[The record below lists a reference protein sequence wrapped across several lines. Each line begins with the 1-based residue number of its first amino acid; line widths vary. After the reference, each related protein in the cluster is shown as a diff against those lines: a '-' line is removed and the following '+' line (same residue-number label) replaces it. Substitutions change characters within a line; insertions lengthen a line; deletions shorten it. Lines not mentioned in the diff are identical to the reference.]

1 MAILGESARLRE
13 QKRAEKEINALQR
26 KMELQNKKAE
36 FGEGWKGKMS
46 IDRQKLMVDLIGEGD
61 CPKLGDSIDINA
73 FLNPIDFYKNEETG
87 EINKFDY
94 KTYLDAEKAYAG
106 GIEEQDLILADEDD
120 VKVDILDKIN
130 EKDGKKKKGTRTKK
144 GQKDKKNEGKD
155 TFNVPEYLQKC
166 YTRWMKY
173 FGRFVPLYN
182 KYVCTCCGRPLE
194 LKEYYLNY
202 NELDLARIE
211 PDGKMHL
218 HVCKDCCKRLY
229 EYMYFERADEDG
241 QLAMT
246 WFCSALNIYY
256 DETIY
261 LQAKQEATA
270 TKTKDG
276 RKKQKQHIVDC
287 YMNIMNQSATA
298 KGKTFLESKD
308 IQNALG
314 NKKDD
319 KNGSKDKRIINSE
332 DGSVGDDT
340 ENGWNKRDLEAK
352 RLVLKNVG
360 YDPFYFEPEENRK
373 ILYKD
378 LLGML
383 EAGMELDGLKVQAAC
398 QIVLA
403 FSRIRELNERER
415 RMMSGDGSV
424 AELKNLADLKNKQ
437 LDTITKF
444 SRDNG
449 FRERYAISKAKREN
463 SFTGIMAKMNEMKYE
478 DAILNMYDIETSKS
492 IEQAAN
498 ASFKAIFNQLSMS
511 DAEYAK
517 QCTEQLQRIQKLTRE
532 KDTLQEENRKL
543 KYEMAKRELEEKA
556 KEIAEEKGSEWG
568 GY

>member
-1 MAILGESARLRE
+1 MAKLGQAARVRE
-13 QKRAEKEINALQR
+13 QQKAEKEINAIQK
-26 KMELQNKKAE
+26 KMELQNKKAN
-36 FGEGWKGKMS
+36 FGEGWKKALGTE
-46 IDRQKLMVDLIGEGD
+46 RQKAMLEIIGNDGA
-61 CPKLGDSIDINA
+61 PKLEDSIDINA
-73 FLNPIDFYKNEETG
+73 FLEPIEFFRDKETG
-87 EINKFDY
+87 EINKIDFQ
-94 KTYLDAEKAYAG
+94 TYLDAEKAFQG
-106 GIEEQDLILADEDD
+106 GIDEQNEIIADEDD
-120 VKVDILDKIN
+120 VTPDIMEKIN
-130 EKDGKKKKGTRTKK
+130 SGKKSKSKKKKEDGI
-144 GQKDKKNEGKD
+144 
-155 TFNVPEYLQKC
+155 NVPEYLQKY
-166 YTRWMKY
+166 YTIWMKY
-173 FGRFVPLYN
+173 FGRYVPLYN
-182 KYVCTCCGRPLE
+182 KYVCTCCGRPLPQG
-194 LKEYYLNY
+194 EYYLNY
-202 NELDLARIE
+202 NETDLARVE
-211 PDGKMHL
+211 PTGKMHTHL
-218 HVCKDCCKRLY
+218 CKDCCKRLY
-229 EYMYFERADEDG
+229 EYLFFEKAKEDG
-241 QLAMT
+241 QVAMM

-261 LQAKQEATA
+261 LQAKQECS
-270 TKTKDG
+270 KKDS
-276 RKKQKQHIVDC
+276 KKHIIDS
-287 YMNIMNQSATA
+287 YMSIMNQSATA
-298 KGKTFLESKD
+298 KGKVFLESKD
-308 IQNALG
+308 IQGMIGSGGVNG
-314 NKKDD
+314 NGRQD
-319 KNGSKDKRIINSE
+319 KDKKIINSK

-340 ENGWNKRDLEAK
+340 ENGWSKQDLEAK

-449 FRERYAISKAKREN
+449 FGERYAIAKAKGEN

-532 KDTLQEENRKL
+532 KDALQEENRKL
-543 KYEMAKRELEEKA
+543 KYEMTKRDLEEKA
-556 KEIAEEKGSEWG
+556 KEIAEENGSEWG

>member
-1 MAILGESARLRE
+1 MAKLGQAARVRE
-13 QKRAEKEINALQR
+13 QQKAEKEINAIQK
-26 KMELQNKKAE
+26 KMELQNKKAN
-36 FGEGWKGKMS
+36 FGEGWKKALGTE
-46 IDRQKLMVDLIGEGD
+46 RQKAMLEIIGNDGA
-61 CPKLGDSIDINA
+61 PKLEDSIDINA
-73 FLNPIDFYKNEETG
+73 FLEPIEFFRDKETG
-87 EINKFDY
+87 EINKIDFQ
-94 KTYLDAEKAYAG
+94 TYLDAEKAFQG
-106 GIEEQDLILADEDD
+106 GIDEQNEIIADEDD
-120 VKVDILDKIN
+120 VTPDIMEKIN
-130 EKDGKKKKGTRTKK
+130 SGKKSKSKKKKEDGV
-144 GQKDKKNEGKD
+144 
-155 TFNVPEYLQKC
+155 NVPEYLQKY
-166 YTRWMKY
+166 YTVWMKY
-173 FGRFVPLYN
+173 FGRYVPLYN
-182 KYVCTCCGRPLE
+182 KYVCTCCGRPLPQG
-194 LKEYYLNY
+194 EYYLNY
-202 NELDLARIE
+202 NETDLARVE
-211 PDGKMHL
+211 PTGKMHTHL
-218 HVCKDCCKRLY
+218 CKDCCKRLY
-229 EYMYFERADEDG
+229 EYLFFEKAKEDG
-241 QLAMT
+241 QVAMM

-261 LQAKQEATA
+261 LQAKQECS
-270 TKTKDG
+270 KKDS
-276 RKKQKQHIVDC
+276 KKHIIDS
-287 YMNIMNQSATA
+287 YMSIMNQSATA
-298 KGKTFLESKD
+298 KGKVFLESKD
-308 IQNALG
+308 IQGMIGSGGVNG
-314 NKKDD
+314 NGRQD
-319 KNGSKDKRIINSE
+319 KDKKIINSK

-340 ENGWNKRDLEAK
+340 ENGWSKQDLEAK

-449 FRERYAISKAKREN
+449 FGERYAIAKAKGEN

-532 KDTLQEENRKL
+532 KDALQEENRKL
-543 KYEMAKRELEEKA
+543 KYEMTKRDLEEKA
-556 KEIAEEKGSEWG
+556 KEIAEENGSEWG

>member
-1 MAILGESARLRE
+1 MAKLGQAARVRE
-13 QKRAEKEINALQR
+13 QQKAEKEINAIQK
-26 KMELQNKKAE
+26 KMELQNKKAN
-36 FGEGWKGKMS
+36 FGEGWKKALGTE
-46 IDRQKLMVDLIGEGD
+46 RQKAMLEIIGNDGA
-61 CPKLGDSIDINA
+61 PKLEDSIDINA
-73 FLNPIDFYKNEETG
+73 FLEPIEFFRDKETG
-87 EINKFDY
+87 EINKIDFQ
-94 KTYLDAEKAYAG
+94 TYLDAEKAFQG
-106 GIEEQDLILADEDD
+106 GIDEQNEIIADEDD
-120 VKVDILDKIN
+120 VTTDIMEKIN
-130 EKDGKKKKGTRTKK
+130 SGKKSKSKKKKEDGI
-144 GQKDKKNEGKD
+144 
-155 TFNVPEYLQKC
+155 NVPEYLQKY
-166 YTRWMKY
+166 YTVWMKY
-173 FGRFVPLYN
+173 FGRYVPLYN
-182 KYVCTCCGRPLE
+182 KYVCTCCGRPLPQG
-194 LKEYYLNY
+194 EYYLNY
-202 NELDLARIE
+202 NEMDLARVE
-211 PDGKMHL
+211 PTGKMHTHL
-218 HVCKDCCKRLY
+218 CKDCCKRLY
-229 EYMYFERADEDG
+229 EYLFFEKAKEDG
-241 QLAMT
+241 QVAMM

-261 LQAKQEATA
+261 LQAKQECS
-270 TKTKDG
+270 KKDS
-276 RKKQKQHIVDC
+276 KKHIIDS
-287 YMNIMNQSATA
+287 YMSIMNQSATA
-298 KGKTFLESKD
+298 KGKVFLESKD
-308 IQNALG
+308 IQGMIGSGGVNG
-314 NKKDD
+314 NDRQD
-319 KNGSKDKRIINSE
+319 KDKRIINSK

-340 ENGWNKRDLEAK
+340 ENGWSKQDLEAK

-449 FRERYAISKAKREN
+449 FGERYAIAKAKGEN

-532 KDTLQEENRKL
+532 KDALQEENRKL
-543 KYEMAKRELEEKA
+543 KYEMAKRDLEEKA
-556 KEIAEEKGSEWG
+556 KEIAEENGSEWG

>member
-1 MAILGESARLRE
+1 MAKLGQAARVRE
-13 QKRAEKEINALQR
+13 QQKTEKEINAIQK
-26 KMELQNKKAE
+26 KMELQNKKAN
-36 FGEGWKGKMS
+36 FGEGWKKALGTE
-46 IDRQKLMVDLIGEGD
+46 RQKAMLEIIGNDGA
-61 CPKLGDSIDINA
+61 PKLEDSIDINA
-73 FLNPIDFYKNEETG
+73 FLEPIEFFRDKETG
-87 EINKFDY
+87 EINKIDFQ
-94 KTYLDAEKAYAG
+94 TYLDAEKAFQG
-106 GIEEQDLILADEDD
+106 GIDEQNEIIADEDD
-120 VKVDILDKIN
+120 VTPDIMEKIN
-130 EKDGKKKKGTRTKK
+130 SGKKSKSKKKKEDGI
-144 GQKDKKNEGKD
+144 
-155 TFNVPEYLQKC
+155 NVPEYLQKY
-166 YTRWMKY
+166 YTIWMKY
-173 FGRFVPLYN
+173 FGRYVPLYN
-182 KYVCTCCGRPLE
+182 KYVCTCCGRPLPQG
-194 LKEYYLNY
+194 EYYLNY
-202 NELDLARIE
+202 NEMDLARVE
-211 PDGKMHL
+211 PTGKMHTHL
-218 HVCKDCCKRLY
+218 CKDCCKRLY
-229 EYMYFERADEDG
+229 EYLFFEKAKEDG
-241 QLAMT
+241 QVTMM

-261 LQAKQEATA
+261 LQAKQECS
-270 TKTKDG
+270 KKDS
-276 RKKQKQHIVDC
+276 KKHIIDS
-287 YMNIMNQSATA
+287 YMSIMNQSATA
-298 KGKTFLESKD
+298 KGKVFLESKD
-308 IQNALG
+308 IQGMIGSGGVNG
-314 NKKDD
+314 NGRQD
-319 KNGSKDKRIINSE
+319 KDKKIINSK

-340 ENGWNKRDLEAK
+340 ENGWSKQDLEAK

-449 FRERYAISKAKREN
+449 FGERYAIAKAKGEN

-532 KDTLQEENRKL
+532 KDALQEENRKL
-543 KYEMAKRELEEKA
+543 KYEMTKRDLEEKA
-556 KEIAEEKGSEWG
+556 KEIAEENGSEWG

>member
-1 MAILGESARLRE
+1 MAKLGQAARVRE
-13 QKRAEKEINALQR
+13 QQKAEKEINAIQK
-26 KMELQNKKAE
+26 KMELQNKKAN
-36 FGEGWKGKMS
+36 FGEGWKKALGTE
-46 IDRQKLMVDLIGEGD
+46 RQKAMLEIIGNDGA
-61 CPKLGDSIDINA
+61 PKLEDSIDINA
-73 FLNPIDFYKNEETG
+73 FLEPIEFFRDKETG
-87 EINKFDY
+87 EINKIDFQ
-94 KTYLDAEKAYAG
+94 TYLDAEKAFQG
-106 GIEEQDLILADEDD
+106 GIDEQNEIIADEDD
-120 VKVDILDKIN
+120 VTPDIMDKIN
-130 EKDGKKKKGTRTKK
+130 SGKKSKSKKKKEDGI
-144 GQKDKKNEGKD
+144 
-155 TFNVPEYLQKC
+155 NVPEYLQNY
-166 YTRWMKY
+166 YTIWMKY
-173 FGRFVPLYN
+173 FGRYVPLYN
-182 KYVCTCCGRPLE
+182 KYVCTCCGRPLPQG
-194 LKEYYLNY
+194 EYYLNY
-202 NELDLARIE
+202 NEMDLARVE
-211 PDGKMHL
+211 PTGKMHTHL
-218 HVCKDCCKRLY
+218 CKDCCKRLY
-229 EYMYFERADEDG
+229 EYLFFEKAKEDG
-241 QLAMT
+241 QVAMM

-261 LQAKQEATA
+261 LQAKQECS
-270 TKTKDG
+270 KKDS
-276 RKKQKQHIVDC
+276 KKHIIDC
-287 YMNIMNQSATA
+287 YMSIMNQSATA
-298 KGKTFLESKD
+298 KGKVFLESKD
-308 IQNALG
+308 IQGMIGSGGVNG
-314 NKKDD
+314 NGRQD
-319 KNGSKDKRIINSE
+319 KDKKIINSK
-332 DGSVGDDT
+332 DGSVGDDI
-340 ENGWNKRDLEAK
+340 ENGWSKQDLEAK

-449 FRERYAISKAKREN
+449 FGERYAIAKAKGEN

-532 KDTLQEENRKL
+532 KDALQEENRKL
-543 KYEMAKRELEEKA
+543 KYEMTKRDLEEKA
-556 KEIAEEKGSEWG
+556 KEIAEENGSEWG

>member
-1 MAILGESARLRE
+1 MAKLGQAARVRE
-13 QKRAEKEINALQR
+13 QQKAEKEINAIQK
-26 KMELQNKKAE
+26 KMELQNKKAN
-36 FGEGWKGKMS
+36 FGEGWKKALGTE
-46 IDRQKLMVDLIGEGD
+46 RQKAMLEIIGNDGA
-61 CPKLGDSIDINA
+61 PKLEDSIDINA
-73 FLNPIDFYKNEETG
+73 FLEPIEFFRDKETG
-87 EINKFDY
+87 EINKIDFQ
-94 KTYLDAEKAYAG
+94 TYLDAEKAFQS
-106 GIEEQDLILADEDD
+106 GIDEQNEIIADEDD
-120 VKVDILDKIN
+120 VTPDIMEKIN
-130 EKDGKKKKGTRTKK
+130 SGKKSKSKKKKEDGI
-144 GQKDKKNEGKD
+144 
-155 TFNVPEYLQKC
+155 NVPEYLQKY
-166 YTRWMKY
+166 YTIWMKY
-173 FGRFVPLYN
+173 FGRYVPLYN
-182 KYVCTCCGRPLE
+182 KYVCTCCGRPLPQG
-194 LKEYYLNY
+194 EYYLNY
-202 NELDLARIE
+202 NETDLARVE
-211 PDGKMHL
+211 PTGKMHTHL
-218 HVCKDCCKRLY
+218 CKDCCKRLY
-229 EYMYFERADEDG
+229 EYLFFEKAKEDG
-241 QLAMT
+241 QVAMM

-261 LQAKQEATA
+261 LQAKQECS
-270 TKTKDG
+270 KKDS
-276 RKKQKQHIVDC
+276 KKHIIDS
-287 YMNIMNQSATA
+287 YMSIMNQSATA
-298 KGKTFLESKD
+298 KGKVFLESKD
-308 IQNALG
+308 IQGMIGSGGVNG
-314 NKKDD
+314 NGRQD
-319 KNGSKDKRIINSE
+319 KDKKIINSKE
-332 DGSVGDDT
+332 GSVGDDT
-340 ENGWNKRDLEAK
+340 ENGWSKQDLEAK

-449 FRERYAISKAKREN
+449 FGERYAIAKAKGEN

-532 KDTLQEENRKL
+532 KDALQEENRKL
-543 KYEMAKRELEEKA
+543 KYEMTKRDLEEKA
-556 KEIAEEKGSEWG
+556 KEIAEENGSEWG

>member
-1 MAILGESARLRE
+1 MAKLGQAARVRE
-13 QKRAEKEINALQR
+13 QQKAEKEINAIQK
-26 KMELQNKKAE
+26 KMELQNKKAN
-36 FGEGWKGKMS
+36 FGEGWKKALGTE
-46 IDRQKLMVDLIGEGD
+46 RQKAMLEIIGNDGA
-61 CPKLGDSIDINA
+61 PKLEDSIDINA
-73 FLNPIDFYKNEETG
+73 FLEPIEFFRDKETG
-87 EINKFDY
+87 EINKIDFQ
-94 KTYLDAEKAYAG
+94 TYLDAEKAFQG
-106 GIEEQDLILADEDD
+106 GIDEQNEIIADEDD
-120 VKVDILDKIN
+120 VTPDIMEKIN
-130 EKDGKKKKGTRTKK
+130 SGKKSKSKKKKEDGI
-144 GQKDKKNEGKD
+144 
-155 TFNVPEYLQKC
+155 NVPEYLQKY
-166 YTRWMKY
+166 YTVWMKY
-173 FGRFVPLYN
+173 FGRYVPLYN
-182 KYVCTCCGRPLE
+182 KYVCTCCGRPLPQG
-194 LKEYYLNY
+194 EYYLNY
-202 NELDLARIE
+202 NEMDLARVE
-211 PDGKMHL
+211 PTGKMHTHL
-218 HVCKDCCKRLY
+218 CKDCCKRLY
-229 EYMYFERADEDG
+229 EYLFFEKAKEDS
-241 QLAMT
+241 QVAMM

-261 LQAKQEATA
+261 LQAKQECS
-270 TKTKDG
+270 KKDS
-276 RKKQKQHIVDC
+276 KKHIIDS
-287 YMNIMNQSATA
+287 YMSIMNQSATA
-298 KGKTFLESKD
+298 KGKVFLESKD
-308 IQNALG
+308 IQGMIGSGGVNG
-314 NKKDD
+314 NGRQD
-319 KNGSKDKRIINSE
+319 KDKKIINSK

-340 ENGWNKRDLEAK
+340 ENGWSKQDLEAK

-449 FRERYAISKAKREN
+449 FGERYAIAKAKGEN

-532 KDTLQEENRKL
+532 KDALQEENRKL
-543 KYEMAKRELEEKA
+543 KYEMTKRDLEEKA
-556 KEIAEEKGSEWG
+556 KEIAEENGSEWG

>member
-1 MAILGESARLRE
+1 MAKLGQAARVRE
-13 QKRAEKEINALQR
+13 QQKAEKEINAIQK
-26 KMELQNKKAE
+26 KMELQNKKAN
-36 FGEGWKGKMS
+36 FGEGWKKALGTE
-46 IDRQKLMVDLIGEGD
+46 RQKAMLEIIGNDGA
-61 CPKLGDSIDINA
+61 PKLEDSIDINA
-73 FLNPIDFYKNEETG
+73 FLEPIEFFRDKETG
-87 EINKFDY
+87 EINKIDFQ
-94 KTYLDAEKAYAG
+94 TYLDAEKAFQS
-106 GIEEQDLILADEDD
+106 GIDEQNEIIADEDD
-120 VKVDILDKIN
+120 VTPDIMEKISSG
-130 EKDGKKKKGTRTKK
+130 KKSKSKKKKEDGI
-144 GQKDKKNEGKD
+144 
-155 TFNVPEYLQKC
+155 NVPEYLQKY
-166 YTRWMKY
+166 YTVWMKY
-173 FGRFVPLYN
+173 FGRYVPLYN
-182 KYVCTCCGRPLE
+182 KYVCTCCGRPLPQG
-194 LKEYYLNY
+194 EYYLNY
-202 NELDLARIE
+202 NEMDLARVE
-211 PDGKMHL
+211 PTGKMHTHL
-218 HVCKDCCKRLY
+218 CKDCCKRLY
-229 EYMYFERADEDG
+229 EYLFFEKAKEDG
-241 QLAMT
+241 QIAMM

-261 LQAKQEATA
+261 LQAKQECS
-270 TKTKDG
+270 KKDS
-276 RKKQKQHIVDC
+276 KKHIIDS
-287 YMNIMNQSATA
+287 YMSIMNQSATA
-298 KGKTFLESKD
+298 KGKVFLESKD
-308 IQNALG
+308 IQGMIGSGGVNG
-314 NKKDD
+314 NGRQD
-319 KNGSKDKRIINSE
+319 KDKKIINSK

-340 ENGWNKRDLEAK
+340 ENGWSKQDLEAK

-449 FRERYAISKAKREN
+449 FGERYAIAKAKGEN

-532 KDTLQEENRKL
+532 KDALQEENRKL
-543 KYEMAKRELEEKA
+543 KYEMTKRDLEEKA
-556 KEIAEEKGSEWG
+556 KEIAEENGSEWG

>member
-1 MAILGESARLRE
+1 MAKLGQAARVRE
-13 QKRAEKEINALQR
+13 QQKAEKEINAIQK
-26 KMELQNKKAE
+26 KMELQNKKAN
-36 FGEGWKGKMS
+36 FGEGWKKALGTE
-46 IDRQKLMVDLIGEGD
+46 RQKAMLEIIGNDGA
-61 CPKLGDSIDINA
+61 PKLEDSIDINA
-73 FLNPIDFYKNEETG
+73 FLEPIEFFRDKETG
-87 EINKFDY
+87 EINKIDFQ
-94 KTYLDAEKAYAG
+94 TYLDAEKAFQG
-106 GIEEQDLILADEDD
+106 GIDEQNEIIADEDD
-120 VKVDILDKIN
+120 VTPDIMEKIN
-130 EKDGKKKKGTRTKK
+130 SGKKSKSKKKKEDGI
-144 GQKDKKNEGKD
+144 
-155 TFNVPEYLQKC
+155 NVPEYLQKY
-166 YTRWMKY
+166 YTVWMKY
-173 FGRFVPLYN
+173 FGRYVPLYN
-182 KYVCTCCGRPLE
+182 KYVCTCCGRPLPQG
-194 LKEYYLNY
+194 EYYLNY
-202 NELDLARIE
+202 NEMDLARVE
-211 PDGKMHL
+211 PTGKMHTHL
-218 HVCKDCCKRLY
+218 CKDCCKRLY
-229 EYMYFERADEDG
+229 EYLFFEKAKEDG
-241 QLAMT
+241 QVAMM

-261 LQAKQEATA
+261 LQAKQECA
-270 TKTKDG
+270 KKDS
-276 RKKQKQHIVDC
+276 KKHIIDS
-287 YMNIMNQSATA
+287 YMSIMNQSATA
-298 KGKTFLESKD
+298 KGKVFLESKD
-308 IQNALG
+308 IQGMIGSGGVNG
-314 NKKDD
+314 NGRQD
-319 KNGSKDKRIINSE
+319 KDKKIINSK

-340 ENGWNKRDLEAK
+340 ENGWSKQDLEAK

-449 FRERYAISKAKREN
+449 FGERYAIAKAKGEN

-532 KDTLQEENRKL
+532 KDALQEENRKL
-543 KYEMAKRELEEKA
+543 KYEMVKRDLEEKA
-556 KEIAEEKGSEWG
+556 KEIAEENGSEWG

>member
-1 MAILGESARLRE
+1 MAKLGQAARVRE
-13 QKRAEKEINALQR
+13 QQKAEKEINAIQK
-26 KMELQNKKAE
+26 KMELQNKKAN
-36 FGEGWKGKMS
+36 FGEGWKKALGTE
-46 IDRQKLMVDLIGEGD
+46 RQKAMLEIIGNDGA
-61 CPKLGDSIDINA
+61 PKLEDSIDINA
-73 FLNPIDFYKNEETG
+73 FLEPIEFFRDKETG
-87 EINKFDY
+87 EINKIDFQ
-94 KTYLDAEKAYAG
+94 TYLDAEKAFQG
-106 GIEEQDLILADEDD
+106 GIDEQNEIIADEDD
-120 VKVDILDKIN
+120 VTPDIMEKIN
-130 EKDGKKKKGTRTKK
+130 SGKKSKSKKKKEDGI
-144 GQKDKKNEGKD
+144 
-155 TFNVPEYLQKC
+155 NVPEYLQKY
-166 YTRWMKY
+166 YTVWMKY
-173 FGRFVPLYN
+173 FGRYVPLYN
-182 KYVCTCCGRPLE
+182 KYVCTCCGRPLPQG
-194 LKEYYLNY
+194 EYYLNY
-202 NELDLARIE
+202 NEMDLARVE
-211 PDGKMHL
+211 PTGKMHTHL
-218 HVCKDCCKRLY
+218 CKDCCKRLY
-229 EYMYFERADEDG
+229 EYLFFEKAKEDG
-241 QLAMT
+241 QVAMM

-261 LQAKQEATA
+261 LQAKQECS
-270 TKTKDG
+270 KKDS
-276 RKKQKQHIVDC
+276 KKHIIDS
-287 YMNIMNQSATA
+287 YMSIMNQSATA
-298 KGKTFLESKD
+298 KGKVFLESKD
-308 IQNALG
+308 IQGLIGSGGVNG
-314 NKKDD
+314 NGRQD
-319 KNGSKDKRIINSE
+319 KDKKIINSK

-340 ENGWNKRDLEAK
+340 ENGWSKQDLEAK

-449 FRERYAISKAKREN
+449 FGERYAIAKAKGEN

-532 KDTLQEENRKL
+532 KDALQEENRKL
-543 KYEMAKRELEEKA
+543 KYEMTKRDLEEKA
-556 KEIAEEKGSEWG
+556 KEIAEENGSEWG

>member
-1 MAILGESARLRE
+1 MAKLGQAARVRE
-13 QKRAEKEINALQR
+13 QQKAEKEINAIQK
-26 KMELQNKKAE
+26 KMELQNKKAN
-36 FGEGWKGKMS
+36 FGEGWKKALGTE
-46 IDRQKLMVDLIGEGD
+46 RQKAMLEIIGNDGA
-61 CPKLGDSIDINA
+61 PKLEDSIDINA
-73 FLNPIDFYKNEETG
+73 FLEPIEFFRDKETG
-87 EINKFDY
+87 EINKIDFQ
-94 KTYLDAEKAYAG
+94 TYLDAEKAFQS
-106 GIEEQDLILADEDD
+106 GIDEQNEIIADEDD
-120 VKVDILDKIN
+120 VTPDIMEKIN
-130 EKDGKKKKGTRTKK
+130 SGKKSKSKKKKEDGI
-144 GQKDKKNEGKD
+144 
-155 TFNVPEYLQKC
+155 NVPEYLQKY
-166 YTRWMKY
+166 YTVWMKY
-173 FGRFVPLYN
+173 FGRYVPLYN
-182 KYVCTCCGRPLE
+182 KYVCTCCGRPLPQG
-194 LKEYYLNY
+194 EYYLNY
-202 NELDLARIE
+202 NEMDLARVE
-211 PDGKMHL
+211 PTGKMHTHL
-218 HVCKDCCKRLY
+218 CKDCCKRLY
-229 EYMYFERADEDG
+229 EYLFFEKAKEDG
-241 QLAMT
+241 QVAMM

-261 LQAKQEATA
+261 LQAKQECS
-270 TKTKDG
+270 KKDS
-276 RKKQKQHIVDC
+276 KKHIIDS
-287 YMNIMNQSATA
+287 YMSIMNQSATA
-298 KGKTFLESKD
+298 KGKVFLESKD
-308 IQNALG
+308 IQGMIGSGGVNG
-314 NKKDD
+314 NGRQD
-319 KNGSKDKRIINSE
+319 KDKKIINSK

-340 ENGWNKRDLEAK
+340 ENGWSKQDLEAK

-449 FRERYAISKAKREN
+449 FGERYAIAKAKGEN

-532 KDTLQEENRKL
+532 KDALQEENRKL
-543 KYEMAKRELEEKA
+543 KYEMTKRDLEEKA
-556 KEIAEEKGSEWG
+556 KEIAEENGSEWG

>member
-1 MAILGESARLRE
+1 MAKLGQAARVRE
-13 QKRAEKEINALQR
+13 QQKAEKEINAIQK
-26 KMELQNKKAE
+26 KMELQNKKAN
-36 FGEGWKGKMS
+36 FGEGWKKALGTE
-46 IDRQKLMVDLIGEGD
+46 RQKAMLEIIGNDGA
-61 CPKLGDSIDINA
+61 PKLEDSIDINA
-73 FLNPIDFYKNEETG
+73 FLEPIEFFRDKETG
-87 EINKFDY
+87 EINKIDFQ
-94 KTYLDAEKAYAG
+94 TYLDAEKAFQG
-106 GIEEQDLILADEDD
+106 GIDEQNEIIADEDD
-120 VKVDILDKIN
+120 VTPDIMDKIN
-130 EKDGKKKKGTRTKK
+130 SGKKSKSKKKKEDGI
-144 GQKDKKNEGKD
+144 
-155 TFNVPEYLQKC
+155 NVPEYLQKY
-166 YTRWMKY
+166 YTIWMKY
-173 FGRFVPLYN
+173 FGRYVPLYN
-182 KYVCTCCGRPLE
+182 KYVCTCCGRPLPQG
-194 LKEYYLNY
+194 EYYLNY
-202 NELDLARIE
+202 NEMDLARVE
-211 PDGKMHL
+211 PTGKMHTHL
-218 HVCKDCCKRLY
+218 CKDCCKRLY
-229 EYMYFERADEDG
+229 EYLFFEKAKEDG
-241 QLAMT
+241 QVAMM

-261 LQAKQEATA
+261 LQAKQECS
-270 TKTKDG
+270 KKDS
-276 RKKQKQHIVDC
+276 KKHIIDS
-287 YMNIMNQSATA
+287 YMSIMNQSATA
-298 KGKTFLESKD
+298 KGKVFLESKD
-308 IQNALG
+308 IQGMIDGSGVNG
-314 NKKDD
+314 NGRQD
-319 KNGSKDKRIINSE
+319 KDKKIINSK

-340 ENGWNKRDLEAK
+340 ENGWSKQDLEAK

-449 FRERYAISKAKREN
+449 FGERYAIAKAKGEN

-532 KDTLQEENRKL
+532 KDALQEENRKL
-543 KYEMAKRELEEKA
+543 KYEMTKRDLEEKA
-556 KEIAEEKGSEWG
+556 KEIAEENGSEWG

>member
-1 MAILGESARLRE
+1 MAKLGQAARVRE
-13 QKRAEKEINALQR
+13 QQKAEKEINAIQK
-26 KMELQNKKAE
+26 KMELQNKKAN
-36 FGEGWKGKMS
+36 FGEGWKKALGTE
-46 IDRQKLMVDLIGEGD
+46 RQKAMLEIIGNDGA
-61 CPKLGDSIDINA
+61 PKLEDSIDINA
-73 FLNPIDFYKNEETG
+73 FLEPIEFFRDKETG
-87 EINKFDY
+87 EINKIDFQ
-94 KTYLDAEKAYAG
+94 TYLDAEKAFQS
-106 GIEEQDLILADEDD
+106 GIDEQNEIIADEDD
-120 VKVDILDKIN
+120 VTPDIMEKIN
-130 EKDGKKKKGTRTKK
+130 SGKKSKSKKKKEDGI
-144 GQKDKKNEGKD
+144 
-155 TFNVPEYLQKC
+155 NVPEYLQKY
-166 YTRWMKY
+166 YTIWMKY
-173 FGRFVPLYN
+173 FGRYVPLYN
-182 KYVCTCCGRPLE
+182 KYVCTCCGRPLPQG
-194 LKEYYLNY
+194 EYYLNY
-202 NELDLARIE
+202 NEMDLARVE
-211 PDGKMHL
+211 PTGKMHTHL
-218 HVCKDCCKRLY
+218 CKDCCKRLY
-229 EYMYFERADEDG
+229 EYLFFEKAKEDG
-241 QLAMT
+241 QVAMM

-261 LQAKQEATA
+261 LQAKQECS
-270 TKTKDG
+270 KKDS
-276 RKKQKQHIVDC
+276 KKHIIDS
-287 YMNIMNQSATA
+287 YMSIMNQSATA
-298 KGKTFLESKD
+298 KGKVFLESKD
-308 IQNALG
+308 IQGMIGSSGVNG
-314 NKKDD
+314 NGRQD
-319 KNGSKDKRIINSE
+319 KDKKIINSK

-340 ENGWNKRDLEAK
+340 ENGWSKQDLEAK

-449 FRERYAISKAKREN
+449 FGERYAIAKAKGEN

-532 KDTLQEENRKL
+532 KDALQEENRKL
-543 KYEMAKRELEEKA
+543 KYEMAKRDLEEKA
-556 KEIAEEKGSEWG
+556 KEIAEENGSEWG

>member
-1 MAILGESARLRE
+1 MAKLGQAARVRE
-13 QKRAEKEINALQR
+13 QQKAEKEINAIQK
-26 KMELQNKKAE
+26 KMELQNKKAN
-36 FGEGWKGKMS
+36 FGEGWKKALGTE
-46 IDRQKLMVDLIGEGD
+46 RQKAMLEIIGNDGA
-61 CPKLGDSIDINA
+61 PKLEDSIDINA
-73 FLNPIDFYKNEETG
+73 FLEPIEFFRDKETG
-87 EINKFDY
+87 EINKIDFQ
-94 KTYLDAEKAYAG
+94 TYLDAEKAFQG
-106 GIEEQDLILADEDD
+106 GIDEQNEIIADEDD
-120 VKVDILDKIN
+120 VTPDIMEKIN
-130 EKDGKKKKGTRTKK
+130 SGKKSKSKKKKEDGI
-144 GQKDKKNEGKD
+144 
-155 TFNVPEYLQKC
+155 NVPEYLQKY
-166 YTRWMKY
+166 YTVWMKY
-173 FGRFVPLYN
+173 FGRYVPLYN
-182 KYVCTCCGRPLE
+182 KYVCTCCGRPLPQG
-194 LKEYYLNY
+194 EYYLNY
-202 NELDLARIE
+202 NEMDLARVE
-211 PDGKMHL
+211 PTGKMHTHL
-218 HVCKDCCKRLY
+218 CKDCCKRLY
-229 EYMYFERADEDG
+229 EYLFFEKAKEDG
-241 QLAMT
+241 QVAMM

-261 LQAKQEATA
+261 LQAKQECS
-270 TKTKDG
+270 KKDS
-276 RKKQKQHIVDC
+276 KKHIIDS
-287 YMNIMNQSATA
+287 YMSIMNQSATA
-298 KGKTFLESKD
+298 KGKVFLESKD
-308 IQNALG
+308 IQGMIGSGGVNG
-314 NKKDD
+314 NGRQD
-319 KNGSKDKRIINSE
+319 KDKKIINSK
-332 DGSVGDDT
+332 DGSVGDDI
-340 ENGWNKRDLEAK
+340 ENGWSKQDLEAK

-449 FRERYAISKAKREN
+449 FGERYAIAKAKGEN

-532 KDTLQEENRKL
+532 KDALQEENRKL
-543 KYEMAKRELEEKA
+543 KYEMTKRDLEEKA
-556 KEIAEEKGSEWG
+556 KEIAEENGSEWG

>member
-1 MAILGESARLRE
+1 MAKLGQAARVRE
-13 QKRAEKEINALQR
+13 QQKAEKEINAIQK
-26 KMELQNKKAE
+26 KMELQNKKAN
-36 FGEGWKGKMS
+36 FGEGWKKALGTE
-46 IDRQKLMVDLIGEGD
+46 RQKAMLEIIGNDGA
-61 CPKLGDSIDINA
+61 PKLEDSIDINA
-73 FLNPIDFYKNEETG
+73 FLEPIEFFRDKETG
-87 EINKFDY
+87 EINKIDFQ
-94 KTYLDAEKAYAG
+94 TYLDAEKAFQG
-106 GIEEQDLILADEDD
+106 GIDEQNEIIADEDD
-120 VKVDILDKIN
+120 VTPDIMEKIN
-130 EKDGKKKKGTRTKK
+130 SGKKSKSKKKKEDGI
-144 GQKDKKNEGKD
+144 
-155 TFNVPEYLQKC
+155 NVPEYLQKY
-166 YTRWMKY
+166 YTVWMKY
-173 FGRFVPLYN
+173 FGRYVPLYN
-182 KYVCTCCGRPLE
+182 KYVCTCCGRPLPQG
-194 LKEYYLNY
+194 EYYLNY
-202 NELDLARIE
+202 NEMDLARVE
-211 PDGKMHL
+211 PTGKMHTHL
-218 HVCKDCCKRLY
+218 CKDCCKRLY
-229 EYMYFERADEDG
+229 EYLFFEKAKEDG
-241 QLAMT
+241 QVAMM

-261 LQAKQEATA
+261 LQAKQECS
-270 TKTKDG
+270 KKDS
-276 RKKQKQHIVDC
+276 KKHIIDS
-287 YMNIMNQSATA
+287 YMSIMNQSATA
-298 KGKTFLESKD
+298 KGKVFLESKD
-308 IQNALG
+308 IQGMIGSGGANG
-314 NKKDD
+314 NGRQD
-319 KNGSKDKRIINSE
+319 KDKRIINSK

-340 ENGWNKRDLEAK
+340 ENGWSKQDLEAK

-449 FRERYAISKAKREN
+449 FGERYAIAKAKGEN

-532 KDTLQEENRKL
+532 KDALQEENRKL
-543 KYEMAKRELEEKA
+543 KYEMAKRDLEEKA
-556 KEIAEEKGSEWG
+556 KEIAEENGSEWG

>member
-1 MAILGESARLRE
+1 MAKLGQAARVRE
-13 QKRAEKEINALQR
+13 QQKAEKEINAIQK
-26 KMELQNKKAE
+26 KMELQNKKAN
-36 FGEGWKGKMS
+36 FGEGWKKALGTE
-46 IDRQKLMVDLIGEGD
+46 RQKAMLEIIGNDGA
-61 CPKLGDSIDINA
+61 PKLEDSIDINA
-73 FLNPIDFYKNEETG
+73 FLEPIEFFRDKETG
-87 EINKFDY
+87 EINKIDFQ
-94 KTYLDAEKAYAG
+94 TYLDAEKAFQG
-106 GIEEQDLILADEDD
+106 GIDEQNEIIADEDD
-120 VKVDILDKIN
+120 VTPDIMEKIN
-130 EKDGKKKKGTRTKK
+130 SGKKSKSKKKKEDGI
-144 GQKDKKNEGKD
+144 
-155 TFNVPEYLQKC
+155 NVPEYLQKY
-166 YTRWMKY
+166 YTVWMKY
-173 FGRFVPLYN
+173 FGRYVPLYN
-182 KYVCTCCGRPLE
+182 KYVCTCCGRPLPQG
-194 LKEYYLNY
+194 EYYLNY
-202 NELDLARIE
+202 NETDLARVE
-211 PDGKMHL
+211 PTGKMHTHL
-218 HVCKDCCKRLY
+218 CKDCCKRLY
-229 EYMYFERADEDG
+229 EYLFFEKAKEDG
-241 QLAMT
+241 QVAMM

-261 LQAKQEATA
+261 LQAKQECS
-270 TKTKDG
+270 KKDS
-276 RKKQKQHIVDC
+276 KKHIIDS
-287 YMNIMNQSATA
+287 YMSIMNQSATA
-298 KGKTFLESKD
+298 KGKVFLESKD
-308 IQNALG
+308 IQGMIGSGGVNG
-314 NKKDD
+314 NGRQD
-319 KNGSKDKRIINSE
+319 KDKKIINSK

-340 ENGWNKRDLEAK
+340 ENGWSKQDLEAK
-352 RLVLKNVG
+352 RLILKNVG

-449 FRERYAISKAKREN
+449 FGERYAIAKAKGEN

-532 KDTLQEENRKL
+532 KDALQEENRKL
-543 KYEMAKRELEEKA
+543 KYEMAKRDLEEKA
-556 KEIAEEKGSEWG
+556 KEIAEENGSEWG

>member
-1 MAILGESARLRE
+1 MAKLGQAARVRE
-13 QKRAEKEINALQR
+13 QQKAEKEINAIQK
-26 KMELQNKKAE
+26 KMELQNKKAN
-36 FGEGWKGKMS
+36 FGEGWKKALGTE
-46 IDRQKLMVDLIGEGD
+46 RQKAMLEIIGNDGA
-61 CPKLGDSIDINA
+61 PKLEDSIDINA
-73 FLNPIDFYKNEETG
+73 FLEPIEFFRDRETG
-87 EINKFDY
+87 EINKIDFQ
-94 KTYLDAEKAYAG
+94 TYLDAEKAFQS
-106 GIEEQDLILADEDD
+106 GIDEQNEIIADEDD
-120 VKVDILDKIN
+120 VTPDIMEKIN
-130 EKDGKKKKGTRTKK
+130 SGKKSKSKKKKEDGI
-144 GQKDKKNEGKD
+144 
-155 TFNVPEYLQKC
+155 NVPEYLQKY
-166 YTRWMKY
+166 YTIWMKY
-173 FGRFVPLYN
+173 FGRYVPLYN
-182 KYVCTCCGRPLE
+182 KYVCTCCGRPLPQG
-194 LKEYYLNY
+194 EYYLNY
-202 NELDLARIE
+202 NEMDLARVE
-211 PDGKMHL
+211 PTGKMHTHL
-218 HVCKDCCKRLY
+218 CKDCCKRLY
-229 EYMYFERADEDG
+229 EYLFFEKAKEDG
-241 QLAMT
+241 QVAMM

-261 LQAKQEATA
+261 LQAKQECS
-270 TKTKDG
+270 KKDS
-276 RKKQKQHIVDC
+276 KKHIIDS
-287 YMNIMNQSATA
+287 YMSIMNQSATA
-298 KGKTFLESKD
+298 KGKVFLESKD
-308 IQNALG
+308 IQGMIGSGGVNG
-314 NKKDD
+314 NGRQD
-319 KNGSKDKRIINSE
+319 KDKKIINSK

-340 ENGWNKRDLEAK
+340 ENGWSKQDLEAK

-449 FRERYAISKAKREN
+449 FGERYAIAKAKGEN

-532 KDTLQEENRKL
+532 KDALQEENRKL
-543 KYEMAKRELEEKA
+543 KYEMTKRDLEEKA
-556 KEIAEEKGSEWG
+556 KEIAEENGSEWG

>member
-1 MAILGESARLRE
+1 MAKLGQAARVRE
-13 QKRAEKEINALQR
+13 QQKAEKEINAIQK
-26 KMELQNKKAE
+26 KMELQNKKAN
-36 FGEGWKGKMS
+36 FGEGWKKALGTE
-46 IDRQKLMVDLIGEGD
+46 RQKAMLEIIGNDGA
-61 CPKLGDSIDINA
+61 PKLEDSIDINA
-73 FLNPIDFYKNEETG
+73 FLEPIEFFRDKETG
-87 EINKFDY
+87 EINKIDFQ
-94 KTYLDAEKAYAG
+94 TYLDAEKAFQG
-106 GIEEQDLILADEDD
+106 GIDEQNEIIADEDD
-120 VKVDILDKIN
+120 VTPDIMEKIN
-130 EKDGKKKKGTRTKK
+130 SGKKSKSKKKKEDGI
-144 GQKDKKNEGKD
+144 
-155 TFNVPEYLQKC
+155 NVPEYLQKY
-166 YTRWMKY
+166 YTVWMKY
-173 FGRFVPLYN
+173 FGRYVPLYN
-182 KYVCTCCGRPLE
+182 KYVCTCCGRPLPQG
-194 LKEYYLNY
+194 EYYLNY
-202 NELDLARIE
+202 NEMDLARVE
-211 PDGKMHL
+211 PTGKMHTHL
-218 HVCKDCCKRLY
+218 CKDCCKRLY
-229 EYMYFERADEDG
+229 EYLFFEKAKEDG
-241 QLAMT
+241 QVAMM

-261 LQAKQEATA
+261 LQAKQECS
-270 TKTKDG
+270 KKDS
-276 RKKQKQHIVDC
+276 KKHIIDS
-287 YMNIMNQSATA
+287 YMSIMNQSATA
-298 KGKTFLESKD
+298 KGKVFLESKD
-308 IQNALG
+308 IQGMIGSGGVNG
-314 NKKDD
+314 NGRQD
-319 KNGSKDKRIINSE
+319 KDKKIINSK

-340 ENGWNKRDLEAK
+340 ENGWSKQDLEAK

-449 FRERYAISKAKREN
+449 FGERYAIAKAKGEN
-463 SFTGIMAKMNEMKYE
+463 SFTGIMSKMNEMKYE

-532 KDTLQEENRKL
+532 KDALQEENRKL
-543 KYEMAKRELEEKA
+543 KYEMTKRDLEEKA
-556 KEIAEEKGSEWG
+556 KEIAEENGSEWG

>member
-1 MAILGESARLRE
+1 MAKLGQAARVRE
-13 QKRAEKEINALQR
+13 QQKAEKEINAIQK
-26 KMELQNKKAE
+26 KMELQNKKAN
-36 FGEGWKGKMS
+36 FGEGWKKALGTE
-46 IDRQKLMVDLIGEGD
+46 RQKAMLEIIGNDGA
-61 CPKLGDSIDINA
+61 PKLEDSIDINA
-73 FLNPIDFYKNEETG
+73 FLEPIEFFRDKETG
-87 EINKFDY
+87 EINKIDFQ
-94 KTYLDAEKAYAG
+94 TYLDAEKAFQG
-106 GIEEQDLILADEDD
+106 GIDEQNEIIADEDD
-120 VKVDILDKIN
+120 VTPDIMDKIN
-130 EKDGKKKKGTRTKK
+130 SGKKSKSKKKKEDGI
-144 GQKDKKNEGKD
+144 
-155 TFNVPEYLQKC
+155 NVPEYLQKY
-166 YTRWMKY
+166 YTIWMKY
-173 FGRFVPLYN
+173 FGRYVPLYN
-182 KYVCTCCGRPLE
+182 KYVCTCCGRPLPQG
-194 LKEYYLNY
+194 EYYLNY
-202 NELDLARIE
+202 NEMDLARVE
-211 PDGKMHL
+211 PTGKMHTHL
-218 HVCKDCCKRLY
+218 CKDCCKRLY
-229 EYMYFERADEDG
+229 EYLFFEKAKEDG
-241 QLAMT
+241 QVAMM

-261 LQAKQEATA
+261 LQAKQECS
-270 TKTKDG
+270 KKDS
-276 RKKQKQHIVDC
+276 KKHIIDC
-287 YMNIMNQSATA
+287 YMSIMNQSATA
-298 KGKTFLESKD
+298 KGKVFLESKD
-308 IQNALG
+308 IQGMIGSGGVNG
-314 NKKDD
+314 NGRQD
-319 KNGSKDKRIINSE
+319 KDKKIINSK
-332 DGSVGDDT
+332 DGSVGDDI
-340 ENGWNKRDLEAK
+340 ENGWSKQDLEAK

-449 FRERYAISKAKREN
+449 FGERYAIAKAKGEN

-532 KDTLQEENRKL
+532 KDALQEENRKL
-543 KYEMAKRELEEKA
+543 KYEMTKRDLEEKA
-556 KEIAEEKGSEWG
+556 KEIAEENGSEWG

>member
-1 MAILGESARLRE
+1 MAKLGQAARVRE
-13 QKRAEKEINALQR
+13 QQKAEKEINAIQK
-26 KMELQNKKAE
+26 KMELQNKKAN
-36 FGEGWKGKMS
+36 FGEGWKKALGTE
-46 IDRQKLMVDLIGEGD
+46 RQKAMLEIIGNDGA
-61 CPKLGDSIDINA
+61 PKLEDSIDINA
-73 FLNPIDFYKNEETG
+73 FLEPIEFFRDKETG
-87 EINKFDY
+87 EINKIDFQ
-94 KTYLDAEKAYAG
+94 TYLDAEKAFQS
-106 GIEEQDLILADEDD
+106 GIDEQDEIIADEDD
-120 VKVDILDKIN
+120 VTPDIMEKIN
-130 EKDGKKKKGTRTKK
+130 SGKKSKSKKKKEDGI
-144 GQKDKKNEGKD
+144 
-155 TFNVPEYLQKC
+155 NVPEYLQKY
-166 YTRWMKY
+166 YTVWMKY
-173 FGRFVPLYN
+173 FGRYVPLYN
-182 KYVCTCCGRPLE
+182 KYVCTCCGRPLPQG
-194 LKEYYLNY
+194 EYYLNY
-202 NELDLARIE
+202 NEMDLARVE
-211 PDGKMHL
+211 PTGKMHTHL
-218 HVCKDCCKRLY
+218 CKDCCKRLY
-229 EYMYFERADEDG
+229 EYLFFEKAKEDG
-241 QLAMT
+241 QVAMM

-261 LQAKQEATA
+261 LQAKQECS
-270 TKTKDG
+270 KKDS
-276 RKKQKQHIVDC
+276 KKHIIDS
-287 YMNIMNQSATA
+287 YMSIMNQSATA
-298 KGKTFLESKD
+298 KGKVFLESKD
-308 IQNALG
+308 IQGMIGSGGVNG
-314 NKKDD
+314 NGRQD
-319 KNGSKDKRIINSE
+319 KDKRIINSK

-340 ENGWNKRDLEAK
+340 ENGWSKQDLEAK

-449 FRERYAISKAKREN
+449 FGERYAIAKAKGEN

-532 KDTLQEENRKL
+532 KDALQEENRKL
-543 KYEMAKRELEEKA
+543 KYEMTKRDLEEKA
-556 KEIAEEKGSEWG
+556 KEIAEENGSEWG

>member
-1 MAILGESARLRE
+1 MAKLGQAARVRE
-13 QKRAEKEINALQR
+13 QQKAEKEINAIQK
-26 KMELQNKKAE
+26 KMELQNKKAN
-36 FGEGWKGKMS
+36 FGEGWKKALGTE
-46 IDRQKLMVDLIGEGD
+46 RQKAMLEIIGNDGA
-61 CPKLGDSIDINA
+61 PKLEDSIDINA
-73 FLNPIDFYKNEETG
+73 FLEPIEFFRDKETG
-87 EINKFDY
+87 EINKIDFQ
-94 KTYLDAEKAYAG
+94 TYLDAEKAFQG
-106 GIEEQDLILADEDD
+106 GIDEQNEIIADEDD
-120 VKVDILDKIN
+120 VTPDIMEKIN
-130 EKDGKKKKGTRTKK
+130 SGKKSKSKKKKEDGI
-144 GQKDKKNEGKD
+144 
-155 TFNVPEYLQKC
+155 NVPEYLQKY
-166 YTRWMKY
+166 YTVWMKY
-173 FGRFVPLYN
+173 FGRYVPLYN
-182 KYVCTCCGRPLE
+182 KYVCTCCGRPLPQG
-194 LKEYYLNY
+194 EYYLNY
-202 NELDLARIE
+202 NETDLARVE
-211 PDGKMHL
+211 PTGKMHTHL
-218 HVCKDCCKRLY
+218 CKDCCKRLY
-229 EYMYFERADEDG
+229 EYLFFEKAKEDG
-241 QLAMT
+241 QVAMM

-261 LQAKQEATA
+261 LQAKQECS
-270 TKTKDG
+270 KKDS
-276 RKKQKQHIVDC
+276 KKHIIDS
-287 YMNIMNQSATA
+287 YMSIMNQSATA
-298 KGKTFLESKD
+298 KGKVFLESKD
-308 IQNALG
+308 IQGMIGSGGANG
-314 NKKDD
+314 NGRQD
-319 KNGSKDKRIINSE
+319 KDKRIINSK

-340 ENGWNKRDLEAK
+340 ENGWSKQDLEAK

-449 FRERYAISKAKREN
+449 FGERYAIAKAKGEN

-532 KDTLQEENRKL
+532 KDALQEENRKL
-543 KYEMAKRELEEKA
+543 KYEMAKRDLEEKA
-556 KEIAEEKGSEWG
+556 KEIAEENGSEWG

>member
-1 MAILGESARLRE
+1 MAKLGQAARVRE
-13 QKRAEKEINALQR
+13 QQKAEKEINAIQK
-26 KMELQNKKAE
+26 KMELQNKKAN
-36 FGEGWKGKMS
+36 FGEGWKKALGTE
-46 IDRQKLMVDLIGEGD
+46 RQKAMLEIIGNDGA
-61 CPKLGDSIDINA
+61 PKLEDSIDINA
-73 FLNPIDFYKNEETG
+73 FLEPIEFFRDKETG
-87 EINKFDY
+87 EINKIDFQ
-94 KTYLDAEKAYAG
+94 TYLDAEKAFQG
-106 GIEEQDLILADEDD
+106 GIDEQNEIIADEDD
-120 VKVDILDKIN
+120 VTPDIMEKIN
-130 EKDGKKKKGTRTKK
+130 SGKKSKSKKKKEDGI
-144 GQKDKKNEGKD
+144 
-155 TFNVPEYLQKC
+155 NVPEYLQKY
-166 YTRWMKY
+166 YTIWMKY
-173 FGRFVPLYN
+173 FGRYVPLYN
-182 KYVCTCCGRPLE
+182 KYVCTCCGRPLPQG
-194 LKEYYLNY
+194 EYYLNY
-202 NELDLARIE
+202 NEMDLARVE
-211 PDGKMHL
+211 PTGKMHTHL
-218 HVCKDCCKRLY
+218 CKDCCKRLY
-229 EYMYFERADEDG
+229 EYLFFEKAKEDG
-241 QLAMT
+241 QVAMM

-261 LQAKQEATA
+261 LQAKQECS
-270 TKTKDG
+270 KKDS
-276 RKKQKQHIVDC
+276 KKHIIDS
-287 YMNIMNQSATA
+287 YMSIMNQSATA
-298 KGKTFLESKD
+298 KGKVFLESKD
-308 IQNALG
+308 IQEMISSGGVNG
-314 NKKDD
+314 NGRQD
-319 KNGSKDKRIINSE
+319 KDKKIINSK
-332 DGSVGDDT
+332 DGSVGDDI
-340 ENGWNKRDLEAK
+340 ENGWSKQDLEAK

-449 FRERYAISKAKREN
+449 FGERYAIAKAKGEN
-463 SFTGIMAKMNEMKYE
+463 SFTGIMSKMNEMKYE

-532 KDTLQEENRKL
+532 KDALQEENRKL
-543 KYEMAKRELEEKA
+543 KYEMTKRDLEEKA
-556 KEIAEEKGSEWG
+556 KEIAEENGSEWG

>member
-1 MAILGESARLRE
+1 MAKLGQAARVRE
-13 QKRAEKEINALQR
+13 QQKAEKEINAIQK
-26 KMELQNKKAE
+26 KMELQNKKAN
-36 FGEGWKGKMS
+36 FGEGWKKALGTE
-46 IDRQKLMVDLIGEGD
+46 RQKAMLEIIGNDGA
-61 CPKLGDSIDINA
+61 PKLEDSIDINA
-73 FLNPIDFYKNEETG
+73 FLEPIEFFRDKETG
-87 EINKFDY
+87 EINKIDFQ
-94 KTYLDAEKAYAG
+94 TYLDAEKAFQS
-106 GIEEQDLILADEDD
+106 GIDEQNEIIADEDD
-120 VKVDILDKIN
+120 VTPDIMEKIN
-130 EKDGKKKKGTRTKK
+130 SGKKSKNKKKKEDGI
-144 GQKDKKNEGKD
+144 
-155 TFNVPEYLQKC
+155 NVPEYLQKY
-166 YTRWMKY
+166 YTIWMKY
-173 FGRFVPLYN
+173 FGRYVPLYN
-182 KYVCTCCGRPLE
+182 KYVCTCCGRPLPQG
-194 LKEYYLNY
+194 EYYLNY
-202 NELDLARIE
+202 NEMDLARVE
-211 PDGKMHL
+211 PTGKMHTHL
-218 HVCKDCCKRLY
+218 CKDCCKRLY
-229 EYMYFERADEDG
+229 EYLFFEKAKEDG
-241 QLAMT
+241 QVAIM

-261 LQAKQEATA
+261 LQAKQECS
-270 TKTKDG
+270 KKDS
-276 RKKQKQHIVDC
+276 KKHIIDS
-287 YMNIMNQSATA
+287 YMSIMNQSATA
-298 KGKTFLESKD
+298 KGKVFLESKD
-308 IQNALG
+308 IQGMIGSGGVN
-314 NKKDD
+314 D
-319 KNGSKDKRIINSE
+319 NGRQDKDKKIINSK

-340 ENGWNKRDLEAK
+340 ENGWSKQDLEAK

-449 FRERYAISKAKREN
+449 FGERYAIAKAKGEN
-463 SFTGIMAKMNEMKYE
+463 SFTGIMSKMNEMKYE

-532 KDTLQEENRKL
+532 KDALQEENRKL
-543 KYEMAKRELEEKA
+543 KYEMTKRDLEEKA
-556 KEIAEEKGSEWG
+556 KEIAEENGSEWG

>member
-1 MAILGESARLRE
+1 MAKLGQAARVRE
-13 QKRAEKEINALQR
+13 QQKAEKEINAIQK
-26 KMELQNKKAE
+26 KMELQNKKAN
-36 FGEGWKGKMS
+36 FGEGWKKALGTE
-46 IDRQKLMVDLIGEGD
+46 RQKAMLEIIGNDGA
-61 CPKLGDSIDINA
+61 PKLEDSIDINA
-73 FLNPIDFYKNEETG
+73 FLEPIEFFRDKETG
-87 EINKFDY
+87 EINKIDFQ
-94 KTYLDAEKAYAG
+94 TYLDAEKAFQG
-106 GIEEQDLILADEDD
+106 GIDEQNEIIADEDD
-120 VKVDILDKIN
+120 VTPDIMEKIN
-130 EKDGKKKKGTRTKK
+130 SGKKSKSKKKKEDGI
-144 GQKDKKNEGKD
+144 
-155 TFNVPEYLQKC
+155 NVPEYLQKY
-166 YTRWMKY
+166 YTVWMKY
-173 FGRFVPLYN
+173 FGRYVPLYN
-182 KYVCTCCGRPLE
+182 KYVCTCCGRPLPQG
-194 LKEYYLNY
+194 EYYLNY
-202 NELDLARIE
+202 NEMDLARVE
-211 PDGKMHL
+211 PTGKMHTHL
-218 HVCKDCCKRLY
+218 CKDCCKRLY
-229 EYMYFERADEDG
+229 EYLFFEKAKEDG
-241 QLAMT
+241 QVAMM

-261 LQAKQEATA
+261 LQAKQECS
-270 TKTKDG
+270 KKDS
-276 RKKQKQHIVDC
+276 KKHIIDS
-287 YMNIMNQSATA
+287 YMSIMNQSATA
-298 KGKTFLESKD
+298 KGKVFLESKD
-308 IQNALG
+308 IQGMIG
-314 NKKDD
+314 NGGV
-319 KNGSKDKRIINSE
+319 NGNGRQDKDKKIINSK

-340 ENGWNKRDLEAK
+340 ENGWSKQDLEAK

-449 FRERYAISKAKREN
+449 FGERYAIAKAKGEN

-532 KDTLQEENRKL
+532 KDALQEENRKL
-543 KYEMAKRELEEKA
+543 KYEMTKRDLEEKA
-556 KEIAEEKGSEWG
+556 KEIAEENGSEWG

>member
-1 MAILGESARLRE
+1 MAKLGQAARVRE
-13 QKRAEKEINALQR
+13 QQKAEKEINAIQK
-26 KMELQNKKAE
+26 KMELQNKKAN
-36 FGEGWKGKMS
+36 FGEGWKKALGTE
-46 IDRQKLMVDLIGEGD
+46 RQKAMLEIIGNDGA
-61 CPKLGDSIDINA
+61 PKLEDSIDINA
-73 FLNPIDFYKNEETG
+73 FLEPIEFFRDKETG
-87 EINKFDY
+87 EINKIDFQ
-94 KTYLDAEKAYAG
+94 TYLDAEKAFQG
-106 GIEEQDLILADEDD
+106 GIDEQNEIIADEDD
-120 VKVDILDKIN
+120 VTPDIMEKIN
-130 EKDGKKKKGTRTKK
+130 SGKKSKSKKKKEDGI
-144 GQKDKKNEGKD
+144 
-155 TFNVPEYLQKC
+155 NVPEYLQKY
-166 YTRWMKY
+166 YTVWMKY
-173 FGRFVPLYN
+173 FGRYVPLYN
-182 KYVCTCCGRPLE
+182 KYVCTCCGRPLPQG
-194 LKEYYLNY
+194 EYYLNY
-202 NELDLARIE
+202 NEMDLARVE
-211 PDGKMHL
+211 PTGKMHTHL
-218 HVCKDCCKRLY
+218 CKDCCKRLY
-229 EYMYFERADEDG
+229 EYLFFEKAKEDG
-241 QLAMT
+241 QVAMM

-261 LQAKQEATA
+261 LQAKQECS
-270 TKTKDG
+270 KKDS
-276 RKKQKQHIVDC
+276 KKHIIDS
-287 YMNIMNQSATA
+287 YMSIMNQSATA
-298 KGKTFLESKD
+298 KGKVFLESKD
-308 IQNALG
+308 IQGMIGSGGVNG
-314 NKKDD
+314 NGRQD
-319 KNGSKDKRIINSE
+319 KDKKIINSK

-340 ENGWNKRDLEAK
+340 ENGWSKQDLEAK

-449 FRERYAISKAKREN
+449 FGERYAIAKAKGEN

-532 KDTLQEENRKL
+532 KDALQEENRKL
-543 KYEMAKRELEEKA
+543 KYEMAKRDLEEKA
-556 KEIAEEKGSEWG
+556 KEIAEENGSEWG

>member
-1 MAILGESARLRE
+1 MAKLGQAARVRE
-13 QKRAEKEINALQR
+13 QQKAEKEINAIQK
-26 KMELQNKKAE
+26 KMELQNKKAN
-36 FGEGWKGKMS
+36 FGEGWKKALGTE
-46 IDRQKLMVDLIGEGD
+46 RQKAMLEIIGNDGA
-61 CPKLGDSIDINA
+61 PKLEDSIDINA
-73 FLNPIDFYKNEETG
+73 FLEPIEFFRDKETG
-87 EINKFDY
+87 EINKIDFQ
-94 KTYLDAEKAYAG
+94 TYLDAEKAFQG
-106 GIEEQDLILADEDD
+106 GIDEQNEIIADEDD
-120 VKVDILDKIN
+120 VTPDIMEKIN
-130 EKDGKKKKGTRTKK
+130 SGKKSKSKKKKEDGI
-144 GQKDKKNEGKD
+144 
-155 TFNVPEYLQKC
+155 NVPEYLQKY
-166 YTRWMKY
+166 YTVWMKY
-173 FGRFVPLYN
+173 FGRYVPLYN
-182 KYVCTCCGRPLE
+182 KYVCTCCGRPLPQG
-194 LKEYYLNY
+194 EYYLNY
-202 NELDLARIE
+202 NEMDLARVE
-211 PDGKMHL
+211 PTGKMHTHL
-218 HVCKDCCKRLY
+218 CKDCCKRLY
-229 EYMYFERADEDG
+229 EYLFFEKAKEDG
-241 QLAMT
+241 QVAMM

-261 LQAKQEATA
+261 LQAKQECS
-270 TKTKDG
+270 KKDS
-276 RKKQKQHIVDC
+276 KKHIIDS
-287 YMNIMNQSATA
+287 YMSIMNQSATA
-298 KGKTFLESKD
+298 KGKVFLESKD
-308 IQNALG
+308 IQGMIGSGGVNG
-314 NKKDD
+314 NGRQD
-319 KNGSKDKRIINSE
+319 KDKKIINSK

-340 ENGWNKRDLEAK
+340 ENGWSKQDLEAK

-449 FRERYAISKAKREN
+449 FGERYAIAKAKGEN

-532 KDTLQEENRKL
+532 KDALQEENRKL
-543 KYEMAKRELEEKA
+543 KYEMTKRDLEEKA
-556 KEIAEEKGSEWG
+556 KEIAEENGSEWG

>member
-1 MAILGESARLRE
+1 MAKLGQAARVRE
-13 QKRAEKEINALQR
+13 QQKAEKEINAIQK
-26 KMELQNKKAE
+26 KMELQNKKAN
-36 FGEGWKGKMS
+36 FGEGWKKALGTE
-46 IDRQKLMVDLIGEGD
+46 RQKAMLEIIGNDGA
-61 CPKLGDSIDINA
+61 PKLEDSIDINA
-73 FLNPIDFYKNEETG
+73 FLEPIEFFRDKETG
-87 EINKFDY
+87 EINKIDFQ
-94 KTYLDAEKAYAG
+94 TYLDAEKAFQG
-106 GIEEQDLILADEDD
+106 GIDEQNEIIADEDD
-120 VKVDILDKIN
+120 VTPDIMEKIN
-130 EKDGKKKKGTRTKK
+130 SGKKSKSKKKKEDGI
-144 GQKDKKNEGKD
+144 
-155 TFNVPEYLQKC
+155 NVPEYLQKY
-166 YTRWMKY
+166 YTIWMKY
-173 FGRFVPLYN
+173 FGRYVPLYN
-182 KYVCTCCGRPLE
+182 KYVCTCCGRPLPQG
-194 LKEYYLNY
+194 EYYLNY
-202 NELDLARIE
+202 NETDLARVE
-211 PDGKMHL
+211 PTGKMHTHL
-218 HVCKDCCKRLY
+218 CKDCCKRLY
-229 EYMYFERADEDG
+229 EYLFFEKAKEDG
-241 QLAMT
+241 QIAMM

-261 LQAKQEATA
+261 LQAKQECS
-270 TKTKDG
+270 KKDS
-276 RKKQKQHIVDC
+276 KKHIIDS
-287 YMNIMNQSATA
+287 YMSIMNQSATA
-298 KGKTFLESKD
+298 KGKVFLESKD
-308 IQNALG
+308 IQGMIGSGGVNG
-314 NKKDD
+314 NGRQD
-319 KNGSKDKRIINSE
+319 KDKKIINSKE
-332 DGSVGDDT
+332 GSVGDDT
-340 ENGWNKRDLEAK
+340 ENGWSKQDLEAK

-449 FRERYAISKAKREN
+449 FGERYAIAKAKGEN

-532 KDTLQEENRKL
+532 KDALQEENRKL
-543 KYEMAKRELEEKA
+543 KYEMTKRDLEEKA
-556 KEIAEEKGSEWG
+556 KEIAEENGSEWG

>member
-1 MAILGESARLRE
+1 MAKLGQAARVRE
-13 QKRAEKEINALQR
+13 QQKAEKEINAIQK
-26 KMELQNKKAE
+26 KMELQNKKAN
-36 FGEGWKGKMS
+36 FGEGWKKALGTE
-46 IDRQKLMVDLIGEGD
+46 RQKAMLEIIGNDGA
-61 CPKLGDSIDINA
+61 PKLEDSIDINA
-73 FLNPIDFYKNEETG
+73 FLEPIEFFRDRETG
-87 EINKFDY
+87 EINKIDFQ
-94 KTYLDAEKAYAG
+94 TYLDAEKAFQS
-106 GIEEQDLILADEDD
+106 GIDEQNEIIADEDD
-120 VKVDILDKIN
+120 VTPDIMEKIN
-130 EKDGKKKKGTRTKK
+130 SGKKSKSKKKKEDGI
-144 GQKDKKNEGKD
+144 
-155 TFNVPEYLQKC
+155 NVPEYLQKY
-166 YTRWMKY
+166 YTVWMKY
-173 FGRFVPLYN
+173 FGRYVPLYN
-182 KYVCTCCGRPLE
+182 KYVCTCCGRPLPQG
-194 LKEYYLNY
+194 EYYLNY
-202 NELDLARIE
+202 NEMDLARVE
-211 PDGKMHL
+211 PTGKMHTHL
-218 HVCKDCCKRLY
+218 CKDCCKRLY
-229 EYMYFERADEDG
+229 EYLFFEKAKEDG
-241 QLAMT
+241 QVAMM

-261 LQAKQEATA
+261 LQAKQECS
-270 TKTKDG
+270 KKDS
-276 RKKQKQHIVDC
+276 KKHIIDS
-287 YMNIMNQSATA
+287 YMSIMNQSATA
-298 KGKTFLESKD
+298 KGKVFLESKD
-308 IQNALG
+308 IQGMIGSGGVNG
-314 NKKDD
+314 NGRQD
-319 KNGSKDKRIINSE
+319 KDKKIINSK

-340 ENGWNKRDLEAK
+340 ENGWSKQDLEAK

-449 FRERYAISKAKREN
+449 FGERYAIAKAKGEN

-532 KDTLQEENRKL
+532 KDALQEENRKL
-543 KYEMAKRELEEKA
+543 KYEMTKRDLEEKA
-556 KEIAEEKGSEWG
+556 KEIAEENGSEWG

>member
-1 MAILGESARLRE
+1 MAKLGQAARVRE
-13 QKRAEKEINALQR
+13 QQKAEKEINAIQK
-26 KMELQNKKAE
+26 KMELQNKKAN
-36 FGEGWKGKMS
+36 FGEGWKKALGTE
-46 IDRQKLMVDLIGEGD
+46 RQKAMLEIIGNDGA
-61 CPKLGDSIDINA
+61 PKLEDSIDINA
-73 FLNPIDFYKNEETG
+73 FLEPIEFFRDKETG
-87 EINKFDY
+87 EINKIDFQ
-94 KTYLDAEKAYAG
+94 TYLDAEKAFQG
-106 GIEEQDLILADEDD
+106 GIDEQNEIIADEDD
-120 VKVDILDKIN
+120 VTPDIMDKIN
-130 EKDGKKKKGTRTKK
+130 SGKKSKSKKKKEDGI
-144 GQKDKKNEGKD
+144 
-155 TFNVPEYLQKC
+155 NVPEYLQKY
-166 YTRWMKY
+166 YTIWMKY
-173 FGRFVPLYN
+173 FGRYVPLYN
-182 KYVCTCCGRPLE
+182 KYVCTCCGRPLPQG
-194 LKEYYLNY
+194 EYYLNY
-202 NELDLARIE
+202 NEMDLARVE
-211 PDGKMHL
+211 PTGKMHTHL
-218 HVCKDCCKRLY
+218 CKDCCKRLY
-229 EYMYFERADEDG
+229 EYLFFEKAKEDG
-241 QLAMT
+241 QVAMM

-261 LQAKQEATA
+261 LQAKQECS
-270 TKTKDG
+270 KKDS
-276 RKKQKQHIVDC
+276 KKHIIDC
-287 YMNIMNQSATA
+287 YMSIMNQSATA
-298 KGKTFLESKD
+298 KGKVFLESKD
-308 IQNALG
+308 IRG
-314 NKKDD
+314 MIGSDGV
-319 KNGSKDKRIINSE
+319 NGHGRQDKDKKIINSK
-332 DGSVGDDT
+332 DGSVGDDI
-340 ENGWNKRDLEAK
+340 ENGWSKQDLEAK

-449 FRERYAISKAKREN
+449 FGERYAIAKAKGEN

-532 KDTLQEENRKL
+532 KDALQEENRKL
-543 KYEMAKRELEEKA
+543 KYEMTKRDLEEKA
-556 KEIAEEKGSEWG
+556 KEIAEENGSEWG

>member
-1 MAILGESARLRE
+1 MAKLGQAARVRE
-13 QKRAEKEINALQR
+13 QQKAEKEINAIQK
-26 KMELQNKKAE
+26 KMELQNKKAN
-36 FGEGWKGKMS
+36 FGEGWKKALGTE
-46 IDRQKLMVDLIGEGD
+46 RQKAMLEIIGNDGA
-61 CPKLGDSIDINA
+61 PKLEDSIDINA
-73 FLNPIDFYKNEETG
+73 FLEPIEFFRDKETG
-87 EINKFDY
+87 EINKIDFQ
-94 KTYLDAEKAYAG
+94 TYLDAEKAFQG
-106 GIEEQDLILADEDD
+106 GIDEQNEIIADEDD
-120 VKVDILDKIN
+120 VTPDIMEKIN
-130 EKDGKKKKGTRTKK
+130 SGKKSKSKKKKEDGI
-144 GQKDKKNEGKD
+144 
-155 TFNVPEYLQKC
+155 NVPEYLQKY
-166 YTRWMKY
+166 YTVWMKY
-173 FGRFVPLYN
+173 FGRYVPLYN
-182 KYVCTCCGRPLE
+182 KYVCTCCGRPLPQG
-194 LKEYYLNY
+194 EYYLNY
-202 NELDLARIE
+202 NETDLARVE
-211 PDGKMHL
+211 PTGKMHTHL
-218 HVCKDCCKRLY
+218 CKDCCKRLY
-229 EYMYFERADEDG
+229 EYLFFEKAKEDG
-241 QLAMT
+241 QVAMM

-261 LQAKQEATA
+261 LQAKQECS
-270 TKTKDG
+270 KKDS
-276 RKKQKQHIVDC
+276 KKHIIDS
-287 YMNIMNQSATA
+287 YMSIMNQSATA
-298 KGKTFLESKD
+298 KGKVFLESKD
-308 IQNALG
+308 IQGMIGSGGVNG
-314 NKKDD
+314 NDRQD
-319 KNGSKDKRIINSE
+319 KDKRIINSK

-340 ENGWNKRDLEAK
+340 ENGWSKQDLEAK

-449 FRERYAISKAKREN
+449 FGERYAIAKAKGEN

-532 KDTLQEENRKL
+532 KDALQEENRKL
-543 KYEMAKRELEEKA
+543 KYEMIKRDLEEKA
-556 KEIAEEKGSEWG
+556 KEIAEENGSEWG

>member
-1 MAILGESARLRE
+1 MAKLGQAARVRE
-13 QKRAEKEINALQR
+13 QQKAEKEINAIQK
-26 KMELQNKKAE
+26 KMELQNKKAN
-36 FGEGWKGKMS
+36 FGEGWKKALGTE
-46 IDRQKLMVDLIGEGD
+46 RQKAMLEIIGNDGA
-61 CPKLGDSIDINA
+61 PKLEDSIDINA
-73 FLNPIDFYKNEETG
+73 FLEPIEFFRDKETG
-87 EINKFDY
+87 EINKIDFQ
-94 KTYLDAEKAYAG
+94 TYLDAEKAFQG
-106 GIEEQDLILADEDD
+106 GIDEQNEIIADEDD
-120 VKVDILDKIN
+120 VTPDIMEKISSG
-130 EKDGKKKKGTRTKK
+130 KKSKSKKKKEDGI
-144 GQKDKKNEGKD
+144 
-155 TFNVPEYLQKC
+155 NVPEYLQKY
-166 YTRWMKY
+166 YTVWMKY
-173 FGRFVPLYN
+173 FGRYVPLYN
-182 KYVCTCCGRPLE
+182 KYVCTCCGRPLPQG
-194 LKEYYLNY
+194 EYYLNY
-202 NELDLARIE
+202 NEMDLARVE
-211 PDGKMHL
+211 PTGKMHTHL
-218 HVCKDCCKRLY
+218 CKDCCKRLY
-229 EYMYFERADEDG
+229 EYLFFEKAKEDG
-241 QLAMT
+241 QVAMM

-261 LQAKQEATA
+261 LQAKQECS
-270 TKTKDG
+270 KKDS
-276 RKKQKQHIVDC
+276 KKHIIDS
-287 YMNIMNQSATA
+287 YMSIMNQSATA
-298 KGKTFLESKD
+298 KGKVFLESKD
-308 IQNALG
+308 IQGMIGSGGVNG
-314 NKKDD
+314 NGRQD
-319 KNGSKDKRIINSE
+319 KDKKIINSK

-340 ENGWNKRDLEAK
+340 ENGWSKQDLEAK

-449 FRERYAISKAKREN
+449 FGERYAIAKAKGEN

-532 KDTLQEENRKL
+532 KDALQEENRKL
-543 KYEMAKRELEEKA
+543 KYEMTKRDLEEKA
-556 KEIAEEKGSEWG
+556 KEIAEENGSEWG

>member
-1 MAILGESARLRE
+1 MAKLGQAARVRE
-13 QKRAEKEINALQR
+13 QQKAEKEINAIQK
-26 KMELQNKKAE
+26 KMELQNKKAN
-36 FGEGWKGKMS
+36 FGEGWKKALGTE
-46 IDRQKLMVDLIGEGD
+46 RQKAMLEIIGNDGA
-61 CPKLGDSIDINA
+61 PKLEDSIDINA
-73 FLNPIDFYKNEETG
+73 FLEPIEFFRDKETG
-87 EINKFDY
+87 EINKIDFQ
-94 KTYLDAEKAYAG
+94 TYLDAEKAFQS
-106 GIEEQDLILADEDD
+106 GIDEQNEIIADEDD
-120 VKVDILDKIN
+120 VTPDIMEKIN
-130 EKDGKKKKGTRTKK
+130 SGKKSKSKKKKEDGI
-144 GQKDKKNEGKD
+144 
-155 TFNVPEYLQKC
+155 NVPEYLQKY
-166 YTRWMKY
+166 YTIWMKY
-173 FGRFVPLYN
+173 FGRYVPLYN
-182 KYVCTCCGRPLE
+182 KYVCTCCGRPLPQG
-194 LKEYYLNY
+194 EYYLNY
-202 NELDLARIE
+202 NEIDLARVE
-211 PDGKMHL
+211 PTGKMHTHL
-218 HVCKDCCKRLY
+218 CKDCCKRLY
-229 EYMYFERADEDG
+229 EYLFFEKAKEDG
-241 QLAMT
+241 QVAMM

-261 LQAKQEATA
+261 LQAKQECS
-270 TKTKDG
+270 KKDS
-276 RKKQKQHIVDC
+276 KKHIIDS
-287 YMNIMNQSATA
+287 YMSIMNQSATA
-298 KGKTFLESKD
+298 KGKVFLESKD
-308 IQNALG
+308 IQGMIGSGGVNG
-314 NKKDD
+314 NGRQD
-319 KNGSKDKRIINSE
+319 KDKKIINSK

-340 ENGWNKRDLEAK
+340 ENGWSKQDLEAK

-449 FRERYAISKAKREN
+449 FGERYAIAKAKGEN

-532 KDTLQEENRKL
+532 KDALQEENRKL
-543 KYEMAKRELEEKA
+543 KYEMTKRDLEEKA
-556 KEIAEEKGSEWG
+556 KEIAEENGSEWG

>member
-1 MAILGESARLRE
+1 MAKLGQAARVRE
-13 QKRAEKEINALQR
+13 QQKAEKEINAIQK
-26 KMELQNKKAE
+26 KMELQNKKAN
-36 FGEGWKGKMS
+36 FGEGWKKALGTE
-46 IDRQKLMVDLIGEGD
+46 RQKAMLEIIGNDGA
-61 CPKLGDSIDINA
+61 PKLEDSIDINA
-73 FLNPIDFYKNEETG
+73 FLEPIEFFRDKETG
-87 EINKFDY
+87 EINKIDFQ
-94 KTYLDAEKAYAG
+94 TYLDAEKAFQG
-106 GIEEQDLILADEDD
+106 GIDEQNEIIADEDY
-120 VKVDILDKIN
+120 VTPDIMEKIN
-130 EKDGKKKKGTRTKK
+130 SGKKSKSKKKKEDGI
-144 GQKDKKNEGKD
+144 
-155 TFNVPEYLQKC
+155 NVPEYLQKY
-166 YTRWMKY
+166 YTVWMKY
-173 FGRFVPLYN
+173 FGRYVPLYN
-182 KYVCTCCGRPLE
+182 KYVCTCCGRPLPQG
-194 LKEYYLNY
+194 EYYLNY
-202 NELDLARIE
+202 NEMDLARVE
-211 PDGKMHL
+211 PTGKMHTHL
-218 HVCKDCCKRLY
+218 CKDCCKRLY
-229 EYMYFERADEDG
+229 EYLFFEKAKEDG
-241 QLAMT
+241 QVAMM

-261 LQAKQEATA
+261 LQAKQECS
-270 TKTKDG
+270 KKDS
-276 RKKQKQHIVDC
+276 KKHIIDS
-287 YMNIMNQSATA
+287 YMSIMNQSATA
-298 KGKTFLESKD
+298 KGKVFLESKD
-308 IQNALG
+308 IQGMIGSSGVNG
-314 NKKDD
+314 NGRQD
-319 KNGSKDKRIINSE
+319 KDKKIINSK

-340 ENGWNKRDLEAK
+340 ENGWSKQDLEAK

-449 FRERYAISKAKREN
+449 FGERYAIAKAKGEN

-532 KDTLQEENRKL
+532 KDALQEENRKL
-543 KYEMAKRELEEKA
+543 KYEMTKRDLEEKA
-556 KEIAEEKGSEWG
+556 KEIAEENGSEWG

>member
-1 MAILGESARLRE
+1 MAKLGQAARVRE
-13 QKRAEKEINALQR
+13 QQKTEKEINAIQK
-26 KMELQNKKAE
+26 KMELQNKKAN
-36 FGEGWKGKMS
+36 FGEGWKKALGTE
-46 IDRQKLMVDLIGEGD
+46 RQKAMLEIIGNDGA
-61 CPKLGDSIDINA
+61 PKLEDSIDINA
-73 FLNPIDFYKNEETG
+73 FLEPIEFFRDKETG
-87 EINKFDY
+87 EINKIDFQ
-94 KTYLDAEKAYAG
+94 TYLDAEKAFQS
-106 GIEEQDLILADEDD
+106 GIDEQNEIIADEDD
-120 VKVDILDKIN
+120 VTPDIMEKIN
-130 EKDGKKKKGTRTKK
+130 SGKKSKNKKKKEDGI
-144 GQKDKKNEGKD
+144 
-155 TFNVPEYLQKC
+155 NVPEYLQKY
-166 YTRWMKY
+166 YTIWMKY
-173 FGRFVPLYN
+173 FGRYVPLYN
-182 KYVCTCCGRPLE
+182 KYVCTCCGRPLPQG
-194 LKEYYLNY
+194 EYYLNY
-202 NELDLARIE
+202 NEMDLARVE
-211 PDGKMHL
+211 PTGKMHTHL
-218 HVCKDCCKRLY
+218 CKDCCKRLY
-229 EYMYFERADEDG
+229 EYLFFEKAKEDG
-241 QLAMT
+241 QVAIM

-261 LQAKQEATA
+261 LQAKQECS
-270 TKTKDG
+270 KKDS
-276 RKKQKQHIVDC
+276 KKHIIDS
-287 YMNIMNQSATA
+287 YMSIMNQSATA
-298 KGKTFLESKD
+298 KGKVFLESKD
-308 IQNALG
+308 IQGMIGSGGVN
-314 NKKDD
+314 D
-319 KNGSKDKRIINSE
+319 NGRQDKDKKIINSK

-340 ENGWNKRDLEAK
+340 ENGWSKQDLEAK

-449 FRERYAISKAKREN
+449 FGERYAIAKAKGEN
-463 SFTGIMAKMNEMKYE
+463 SFTGIMSKMNEMKYE

-532 KDTLQEENRKL
+532 KDALQEENRKL
-543 KYEMAKRELEEKA
+543 KYEMTKRDLEEKA
-556 KEIAEEKGSEWG
+556 KEIAEENGSEWG

>member
-1 MAILGESARLRE
+1 MAKLGQAARVRE
-13 QKRAEKEINALQR
+13 QQKAEKEINAIQK
-26 KMELQNKKAE
+26 KMELQNKKAN
-36 FGEGWKGKMS
+36 FGEGWKKALGTE
-46 IDRQKLMVDLIGEGD
+46 RQKAMLEIIGNDGA
-61 CPKLGDSIDINA
+61 PKLEDSIDINA
-73 FLNPIDFYKNEETG
+73 FLEPIEFFRDKETG
-87 EINKFDY
+87 EINKIDFQ
-94 KTYLDAEKAYAG
+94 TYLDAEKAFQG
-106 GIEEQDLILADEDD
+106 GIDEQNEIIADEDD
-120 VKVDILDKIN
+120 VTPDIMEKIN
-130 EKDGKKKKGTRTKK
+130 SGKKSKSKKKKEDGI
-144 GQKDKKNEGKD
+144 
-155 TFNVPEYLQKC
+155 NVPEYLQKY
-166 YTRWMKY
+166 YTVWMKY
-173 FGRFVPLYN
+173 FGRYVPLYN
-182 KYVCTCCGRPLE
+182 KYVCTCCGRPLPQG
-194 LKEYYLNY
+194 EYYLNY
-202 NELDLARIE
+202 NEMDLARVE
-211 PDGKMHL
+211 PTGKMHTHL
-218 HVCKDCCKRLY
+218 CKDCCKRLY
-229 EYMYFERADEDG
+229 EYLFFEKAKEDG
-241 QLAMT
+241 QVAMM

-261 LQAKQEATA
+261 LQAKQECS
-270 TKTKDG
+270 KKDS
-276 RKKQKQHIVDC
+276 KKHIIDS
-287 YMNIMNQSATA
+287 YMSIMNQSATA
-298 KGKTFLESKD
+298 KGKVFLESKD
-308 IQNALG
+308 IQGMIGSGGVNG
-314 NKKDD
+314 NGRQD
-319 KNGSKDKRIINSE
+319 KDKKIINSK

-340 ENGWNKRDLEAK
+340 ENGWSKQDLEAK

-424 AELKNLADLKNKQ
+424 AELKNLADLKNTQ
-437 LDTITKF
+437 LDTIAKF

-449 FRERYAISKAKREN
+449 FGERYAIAKAKGEN

-517 QCTEQLQRIQKLTRE
+517 QCTEQLQRIQKQTKE
-532 KDTLQEENRKL
+532 KDALQEENRKL
-543 KYEMAKRELEEKA
+543 KYEMTKRDLEEKA
-556 KEIAEEKGSEWG
+556 KEIAEENGSEWG